1 MRIYVASSTRNTR
14 VHETVDRLR
23 ADGHDV
29 YDFQAHQAPD
39 RWQALDRSQPKRESK
54 TNYDEMKELMQDP
67 EGRNTFLRD
76 MAALDAA
83 DAVVCVLPCNRSAH
97 LELGFA
103 IGRGKLT
110 AILWHDP
117 ERPDLMHAAAD
128 HIAANLEELAA
139 LLLRAE
145 NEKKGPL
152 TPPRFHP

>member
-14 VHETVDRLR
+14 VHDTVKRLR

-39 RWQALDRSQPKRESK
+39 RWKELDRSQPSRESEA
-54 TNYDEMKELMQDP
+54 TYEVMKELMQDP
-67 EGRNTFLRD
+67 EGRDTFLRD
-76 MAALDAA
+76 MAALDGA

-110 AILWHDP
+110 AILWQDP

-139 LLLRAE
+139 LLRQAE
-145 NEKKGPL
+145 SDKKGPL
-152 TPPRFHP
+152 IPPRFHP